1 MSRSPAGPL
10 GATGT
15 GTTTASACRRASA
28 SPPSLQGTS
37 SFAATSRR
45 RSTGRCQT
53 PWRPGRLPAAGA
65 SKRIAPGAGQS
76 SAAVVVLY
84 TIARGWASGSA
95 AAAARRAGT
104 AQARSVSANVR
115 GSRAARA
122 RTVATLAPARRIE
135 AASASS
141 AIRSPAVPPSETSRM
156 SVRAIGRGLWRGM
169 PSCIAAMV
177 GTLVNVGTILAGT
190 AIGTAVGP
198 RLPDRIQQRVLAGLG
213 MITLAIGIDLA
224 LAWGREDTSTS
235 TPLYVLAGILLGGML
250 GEMLA
255 IERRLEGL
263 GDRVQARLAAEGE
276 HSTVSEGFVTA
287 SLLFCVGSLTVVGSI
302 QDGLTGD
309 YELLATK
316 AVLDGFAAVALA
328 ATLGWGV
335 GLAAVT
341 VLLIQG
347 GITLGAG
354 LFEDV
359 LVGEA
364 LAVLTSA
371 GGVTIIGIA
380 LKLLDVKDVKVGN
393 FLPALVIAPALVGLV
408 GLL

>member
-1 MSRSPAGPL
+1 
-10 GATGT
+10 
-15 GTTTASACRRASA
+15 
-28 SPPSLQGTS
+28 
-37 SFAATSRR
+37 
-45 RSTGRCQT
+45 
-53 PWRPGRLPAAGA
+53 
-65 SKRIAPGAGQS
+65 
-76 SAAVVVLY
+76 
-84 TIARGWASGSA
+84 
-95 AAAARRAGT
+95 
-104 AQARSVSANVR
+104 
-115 GSRAARA
+115 
-122 RTVATLAPARRIE
+122 
-135 AASASS
+135 
-141 AIRSPAVPPSETSRM
+141 
-156 SVRAIGRGLWRGM
+156 
-169 PSCIAAMV
+169 MV
-177 GTLVNVGTILAGT
+177 GTLINVGTVLAGT

-198 RLPDRIQQRVLAGLG
+198 RLPERIQQRVLAGLG

-224 LAWGREDTSTS
+224 LAWSGEDTSTS
-235 TPLYVLAGILLGGML
+235 TPLYVLAGILVGGIVGEALG
-250 GEMLA
+250 
-255 IERRLEGL
+255 IERRLEAL
-263 GDRVQARLAAEGE
+263 GDRVQARLAGEGG

-316 AVLDGFAAVALA
+316 AVLDGFAAIALA

-341 VLLIQG
+341 ILLIQG
-347 GITLGAG
+347 AITLGAG

-380 LKLLDVKDVKVGN
+380 LKLLDIRDVKVGN